1 MDNTEKAIQDF
12 ANLAKNMKNLSVKYL
27 GWNTAYLS
35 DEKIYTWEQYLDLP
49 DSEDIYRIYLAEGSD
64 YASVEMEGVKIC
76 YFQKPEVTFRLGA
89 DLPRLYEKARAK
101 YEKAKKSMENQA
113 LYDEQE
119 GNRIEI
125 ADLESRILKLRG
137 QTS

>member
-1 MDNTEKAIQDF
+1 MNKTEKAIQDF
-12 ANLAKNMKNLSVKYL
+12 EKLGENMKDLSIKYL
-27 GWNTAYLS
+27 GWKTAYLS
-35 DEKIYTWEQYLDLP
+35 DENIYTREEYTDFS
-49 DSEDIYRIYLAEGSD
+49 DKEDNYRIYLAEGSD
-64 YASVEMEGVKIC
+64 YASVEMEGVTIS
-76 YFQKPEVTFRLGA
+76 YFQKPEVSFRVGA